1 MHAMA
6 CLSPAALQLQKR
18 SLCRKIALTGRLL
31 AFFAVT
37 GRKFGASGLQA
48 QRNLLRF
55 AIRHYKAGF

>member
-1 MHAMA
+1 MA
-6 CLSPAALQLQKR
+6 CLSPSTLRLQKR
-18 SLCRKIALTGRLL
+18 RLYLKIALTGLLL

-55 AIRHYKAGF
+55 AIGPYQTGF